1 MGKYSGILI
10 CSDFDGTL
18 RANKTVSRENIDAI
32 KYFCEN
38 GGHFT
43 VCTGRGTVN
52 FTEDLKEL
60 EFNVPLLILNGT
72 AFYDIKT
79 GEISDETFM
88 RDMSAEFI
96 EKSLCEIEGIK
107 EVRVHTKERSESVY
121 PNDLSKLRDL
131 DLTKVYKLVY
141 DLDKNYADKQTS
153 DRIKRRFEEMAS
165 DSMSVIRSCLRLI
178 EIQDTLGSKGL
189 AARKL
194 ANRLGDSTLVCVGDY
209 ENDISMIEEADIGY
223 AVSNAAEELKAVA
236 DRVTVSAADHAI
248 AKIIY
253 EL

>member
-18 RANKTVSRENIDAI
+18 RANKTVARENIDAI

-43 VCTGRGTVN
+43 VCTGRGSLSLIN
-52 FTEDLKEL
+52 DLCGIEL
-60 EFNVPLLILNGT
+60 DIPMLIYNGM
-72 AFYDIKT
+72 AFCDVKT

-88 RDMSAEFI
+88 RDMSVEFI
-96 EKSLCEIEGIK
+96 KKSLCEIEEIK
-107 EVRVHTKERSESVY
+107 EVRIHTKERSESVY
-121 PNDLSKLRDL
+121 PNDLSKLREL

-141 DLDKNYADKQTS
+141 ELDKNYADKQTS
-153 DRIKRRFEEMAS
+153 DRIKRKFEELAS
-165 DSMSVIRSCLRLI
+165 DSMSVIRSCLHLI

-194 ANRLGDSTLVCVGDY
+194 ANRLGDRTLICVGDY
-209 ENDISMIEEADIGY
+209 ENDISMIKEADIGY
-223 AVSNAAEELKAVA
+223 AVANAAEELKAVA
-236 DRVTVSAADHAI
+236 DRVTVSASDHAI